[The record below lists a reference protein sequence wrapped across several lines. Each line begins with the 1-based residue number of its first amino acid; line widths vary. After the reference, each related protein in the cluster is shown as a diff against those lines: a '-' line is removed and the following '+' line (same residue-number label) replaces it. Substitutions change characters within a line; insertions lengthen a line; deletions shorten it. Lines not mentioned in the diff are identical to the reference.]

1 MNRIWSENGL
11 LQLSTLDVGLVVDTP
26 RGLMS
31 PVVHDLGPQ
40 SFFGIVRSVDEV
52 IDRARTAP
60 LGAGD
65 VDGAAVTVSN
75 AGMHD
80 VRDMISIIIPGES
93 AILGV
98 GVGSVHPCFRPDA
111 EDRPVARREL
121 SIVLSADHRVH
132 TGVSA
137 LRFLNELKPIL
148 PQPLTLVEGIQQ
160 QGSK

>member
-1 MNRIWSENGL
+1 MNRIWSENAL
-11 LQLSTLDVGLVVDTP
+11 LQLSTLDVGLAVDTP

-31 PVVHDLGPQ
+31 PVIHDLGPQ

-52 IDRARTAP
+52 IGRARTAS

-80 VRDMISIIIPGES
+80 VRDMISIIVPGQS

-98 GVGSVHPCFRPDA
+98 GSVHSCFRPDA
-111 EDRPVARREL
+111 EDRPVVRREL

-137 LRFLNELKPIL
+137 LRFLNELKSIL
-148 PQPLTLVEGIQQ
+148 QQPLTLVEGIQQ